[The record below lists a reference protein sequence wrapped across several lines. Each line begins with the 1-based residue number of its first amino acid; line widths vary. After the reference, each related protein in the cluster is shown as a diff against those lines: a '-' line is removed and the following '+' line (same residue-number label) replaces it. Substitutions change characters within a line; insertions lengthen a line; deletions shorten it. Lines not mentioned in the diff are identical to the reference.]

1 MVQNRV
7 LGLGNYEKG
16 LDLPEWS
23 EGHSKSCMTLGNS
36 SRYGA
41 VLCLLGCLGSP
52 CLSHLIAVVPYSNH
66 VTTKN
71 KVPSPFSKCPLEDD
85 IKFIEDTQ
93 LYNSQARNHLPK
105 TSFPFFFFQVV
116 LLELSLN
123 KSQLKWDNHIFR
135 VDWQILNK
143 QWRVDRIYIILYICI
158 LFKLQTI
165 STFQ

>member
-1 MVQNRV
+1 M
-7 LGLGNYEKG
+7 
-16 LDLPEWS
+16 
-23 EGHSKSCMTLGNS
+23 
-36 SRYGA
+36 
-41 VLCLLGCLGSP
+41 
-52 CLSHLIAVVPYSNH
+52 PYSNH

-85 IKFIEDTQ
+85 IKFIENTR
-93 LYNSQARNHLPK
+93 LYNSQARNHLSK
-105 TSFPFFFFQVV
+105 ASFPFFFFFQVV

-158 LFKLQTI
+158 LFKLQSRIFSDVSNRYFFFT
-165 STFQ
+165 SWLWGQHGFCQGSVS